1 MKRFFTSLVITTCAL
16 IGYAQQAIGTLNVKP
31 FVGATLT
38 RLQPITDNKMK
49 MNAGV
54 VAGAELE
61 YQLLEK
67 ASVSAGV
74 QFLTQG
80 AKKNKSFDDFG
91 NTITKSLYTEYLSI
105 PLTFNYYVIPNLAV
119 KAGFEGKILTHSQFA
134 NKDITGKNTHN
145 LTKTLNQFLVALPLG
160 VSYEYN
166 HFVLEARYSLPLT
179 KISKGRYMALT
190 STGEFPLNGNYH
202 TFQITLG
209 YKFKI

>member
-16 IGYAQQAIGTLNVKP
+16 IGYAQQPIGTLNVKP

-80 AKKNKSFDDFG
+80 AKKK
-91 NTITKSLYTEYLSI
+91 
-105 PLTFNYYVIPNLAV
+105 
-119 KAGFEGKILTHSQFA
+119 Q
-134 NKDITGKNTHN
+134 
-145 LTKTLNQFLVALPLG
+145 
-160 VSYEYN
+160 
-166 HFVLEARYSLPLT
+166 
-179 KISKGRYMALT
+179 
-190 STGEFPLNGNYH
+190 EFR
-202 TFQITLG
+202 
-209 YKFKI
+209 